1 LNLVATSE
9 ITPAIRKWKPYPGY
23 KHSGVEWLGPI
34 PEHWNV
40 STLKLLAPTVHRG
53 KSPDYVEEGGIPV
66 INQACVYWEGLRL
79 ENIKY
84 DSGKDGND
92 GKGRLFP
99 GDVLVNSTGTG
110 TLGRASV
117 FRHEETHLADGHV
130 TVVRVDQTA
139 ELPEYFFYLLQT
151 PIYQG
156 FIYAALV
163 SGSTNQIELSRE
175 SFRATPTIV
184 PPINEQARIV
194 WFLDRET
201 AKIDVLVAKK
211 ERLIELLQEKRAA
224 LITRAVTK
232 GLDPHVP
239 MKDSGIEWLGE
250 IPAHWEMKGLR
261 HVTRINQGL
270 QIAQS
275 ARFSEPGPNRFEYI
289 TVKSIHAGDQGN
301 KEYIENPPRSV
312 ICNPE
317 DILLARTG
325 ATGEVISGQL
335 GAFHNNF
342 FKVEYD
348 SNQVN
353 RRYLIYY
360 LTNSLIKEH
369 FLLLAGTTTI
379 PDLNHGEFLA
389 TPFVGPPIAEQLGI
403 ANFLD
408 SEAAKV
414 DTLIAK
420 IREGIDKLKEYR
432 TALISG
438 AVTGKIDVREDV
450 VA

>member
-1 LNLVATSE
+1 LNLQATGE
-9 ITPAIRKWKPYPGY
+9 IPPSVRRWKVYSSY
-23 KHSGVEWLGPI
+23 KDSGSKWLGVI
-34 PEHWNV
+34 PAHWEV
-40 STLKLLAPTVHRG
+40 RPLKWAVE
-53 KSPDYVEEGGIPV
+53 YVEGPGIMAADFTVDGVPLIRIASIGGRKATLDGCNYLSPELV
-66 INQACVYWEGLRL
+66 ARRWEHFRVRCGDLL
-79 ENIKY
+79 I
-84 DSGKDGND
+84 SGSA
-92 GKGRLFP
+92 
-99 GDVLVNSTGTG
+99 STGLCSEVDELTEGAVPYTG
-110 TLGRASV
+110 IIIVRPRQYTTEKV
-117 FRHEETHLADGHV
+117 F
-130 TVVRVDQTA
+130 VRWFFLCGLFLTQA
-139 ELPEYFFYLLQT
+139 E
-151 PIYQG
+151 I
-156 FIYAALV
+156 AR
-163 SGSTNQIELSRE
+163 SGSTIQHFGPSHLSRMLIVLPPLSE
-175 SFRATPTIV
+175 QRAIAT
-184 PPINEQARIV
+184 
-194 WFLDRET
+194 FLDRET
-201 AKIDVLVAKK
+201 AKIDALVARK
-211 ERLIELLQEKRAA
+211 ERLIALLQEKRAA

-232 GLDPHVP
+232 GLDPSVP
-239 MKDSGIEWLGE
+239 MKDSGVEWLGE

-270 QIAQS
+270 QMAQS

-289 TVKSIHAGDQGN
+289 TIKSIHAGDQGN

-353 RRYLIYY
+353 RRYLVYY

-403 ANFLD
+403 ANFLT
-408 SEAAKV
+408 AKPLK
-414 DTLIAK
+414 LIPSLPRFVK
-420 IREGIDKLKEYR
+420 GSK
-432 TALISG
+432 S
-438 AVTGKIDVREDV
+438 
-450 VA
+450 